1 MITVIDLKS
10 MKEIQPPQ
18 AAVLCLGNF
27 DGIHLGHRKL
37 IEAAL
42 ETKRT
47 LSSQSQGLQAG
58 AWFFRTPPSEVLMG
72 TPVPQIMT
80 LEEKLVKFAALGLDL
95 AYLADFSE
103 MRELSPSAFVNDI
116 LKRQCNCVFAVC
128 GFNYH
133 FAHKGSG
140 DADALKELMDGSA
153 HIVDCLSI
161 DGETVSSSRI
171 RTLLQNGDVAT
182 AKELLGGG
190 YSLSAPVLHGKKL
203 GREMGVPTINQ
214 VFSHTA
220 VIPKNGIYVTSTVI
234 DGKQYPSVSNVGIR
248 PSVETAGH
256 VNCETHIIGFD
267 GDLYGKTVTVTFK
280 ARLRDEQTF
289 PSLSALTAQIKRDIE
304 ATKTYYG
311 M

>member
-1 MITVIDLKS
+1 
-10 MKEIQPPQ
+10 MKEIAPPT
-18 AAVLCLGNF
+18 ATVLCLGNF
-27 DGIHLGHRKL
+27 DGIHLGHRRL
-37 IEAAL
+37 IEA
-42 ETKRT
+42 T
-47 LSSQSQGLQAG
+47 LAVKHSYAAARENLLAG
-58 AWFFRTPPSEVLMG
+58 AWFFRTLPSEILSD

-80 LEEKLVKFAALGLDL
+80 LEEKLAKFAALGLDL

-116 LKRQCNCVFAVC
+116 LKNRCNCIFAVC

-133 FAHKGSG
+133 FAHRGSG
-140 DADALKELMDGSA
+140 NADTLKELMGGSA
-153 HIVDCLSI
+153 HVVDCLSV

-171 RTLLQNGDVAT
+171 RNLLQNGDVA
-182 AKELLGGG
+182 AAEKLLGGG

-220 VIPKNGIYVTSTVI
+220 VIPKNGIYVTCTLI
-234 DGKQYPSVSNVGIR
+234 DGKQYPSVSNVGVR
-248 PSVETAGH
+248 PSVETAGD

-267 GDLYGKTVTVTFK
+267 GDLYGKTLTVTFK

-289 PSLSALTAQIKRDIE
+289 PSLSALTAQIKRDIQ

-311 M
+311 I